1 MSRIRAIVS
10 VATASAFLVI
20 AGATARA
27 QTCSISSTARGS
39 VSCSV
44 TSTVQMGLRIP
55 ALVGVTV
62 TPVSGAVRAPG
73 SAVGVRA
80 RLRVKTNRSYA
91 LQIASAPAIPGGRT
105 SALRSSPGVIW
116 ATKAH
121 HASLDETPTQ
131 IDAAGGPSDDREPLQ
146 VAFVG
151 PAQSDVSS
159 DVPIRLILTIVAP

>member
-20 AGATARA
+20 ASGNARA
-27 QTCSISSTARGS
+27 QTCSISSMARGS

-55 ALVGVTV
+55 ALVGVTL
-62 TPVSGAVRAPG
+62 TPATGVVRAPG

-91 LQIASAPAIPGGRT
+91 LQIASAPAIPGGRA
-105 SALRSSPGVIW
+105 SASGSSSGIIW
-116 ATKAH
+116 ATKAS

-131 IDAAGGPSDDREPLQ
+131 IDAAGGPSDDRESVQ

-151 PAQSDVSS
+151 LALGDVPSD
-159 DVPIRLILTIVAP
+159 DPIRLILTIVAP